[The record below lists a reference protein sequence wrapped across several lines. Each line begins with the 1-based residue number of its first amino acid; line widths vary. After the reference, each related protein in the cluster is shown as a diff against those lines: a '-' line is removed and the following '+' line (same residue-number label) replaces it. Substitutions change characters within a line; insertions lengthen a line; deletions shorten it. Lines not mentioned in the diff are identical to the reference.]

1 MCKVIEDMRKQ
12 ERAEA
17 HAEIRAQV
25 ARRMLAAGKYSQE
38 EIEETTGL
46 SFPDVRLLPCDGQA
60 DDALALIKGFWQAHN
75 HYTPSDAE
83 ALDDLAQWTAP
94 GHSLYLLSCQGQTVG
109 FVHLGSRG
117 CEMDWLEDIF
127 VLPAWQNKGIGSCAI
142 RQVEAMVKAYS
153 GTLYIEVA
161 ATNPAALQL
170 YHDLGYT
177 CLNTVTVRK
186 DFAPERQRTLSTQTL
201 FDRDFAVRV
210 PSSDESE

>member
-1 MCKVIEDMRKQ
+1 MTPEEIERKHQEDLQRLRGFRPIDDDFMRCLFKDNIPLAELVLRIITGKRDLKILKCEKQ
-12 ERAEA
+12 KDLKRLAG
-17 HAEIRAQV
+17 
-25 ARRMLAAGKYSQE
+25 ARSICLDAYATDAAGKKY
-38 EIEETTGL
+38 
-46 SFPDVRLLPCDGQA
+46 D
-60 DDALALIKGFWQAHN
+60 
-75 HYTPSDAE
+75 
-83 ALDDLAQWTAP
+83 
-94 GHSLYLLSCQGQTVG
+94 

-142 RQVEAMVKAYS
+142 RQVEDMVKAYS